1 MIEEKA
7 IEKLDSL
14 IVDIKRK
21 GKSEVTEEDKE
32 LLITAIRAL
41 SKRLPKRPPISLWSK
56 KVRKICPNC
65 KQKAEYLQEYCDKCG
80 QRIDWRYYGN

>member
-21 GKSEVTEEDKE
+21 GKSEVTDIDKE
-32 LLITAIRAL
+32 ELIIAIRAL
-41 SKRLPKRPPISLWSK
+41 SMRLPKRPPISVWTK
-56 KVRKICPNC
+56 KVKEICPNC
-65 KQKAEYLQEYCDKCG
+65 KQKIEYLQIFCDKCG
-80 QRIDWRYYGN
+80 QRIDWR